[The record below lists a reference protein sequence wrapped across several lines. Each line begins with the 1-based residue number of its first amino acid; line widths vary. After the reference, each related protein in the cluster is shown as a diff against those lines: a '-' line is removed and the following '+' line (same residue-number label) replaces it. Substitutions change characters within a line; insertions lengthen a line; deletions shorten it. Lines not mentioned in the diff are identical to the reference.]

1 MLPLTGML
9 AIYYRIHP
17 ERKILFGNKE
27 GYKQGDSIYFTIS
40 GRNKETILT
49 EQAAVTYFLKEQ
61 PVEIMTLP
69 IPNLQG
75 EWFTSYGENIW
86 MVIQMQQVDNR
97 EYSAK
102 PAGIRLAEFH
112 QIGTAF
118 GYEPKSISSY
128 GKWKA
133 LWIDKLTAF
142 ETGIE
147 REAKEKQSEYNRALM
162 NFLPYII
169 GISENAIQFLQE
181 SERERRILETDQGT
195 ITFNRYE
202 SLDFPVI
209 WTDQLVY
216 DHPARDIAEYIRSV
230 ILNNDKVEKTIA
242 FLNDYQQ
249 VAPISVFGWRLV
261 YARLLFPIHLFD
273 FIERGFT
280 TPDIK
285 GLEKIIEQQSVFE
298 SFLSEFFEIT
308 GVDAETWGIPM
319 VHWL

>member
-1 MLPLTGML
+1 ML
-9 AIYYRIHP
+9 AIYYRIHS
-17 ERKILFGNKE
+17 EGKISFGNRE
-27 GYKQGDSIYFTIS
+27 GYKQGDTIYFTIP

-49 EQAAVTYFLKEQ
+49 EQAALTYFLKGN

-69 IPNLQG
+69 IPNSQG
-75 EWFTSYGENIW
+75 EWFTSYGENSW
-86 MVIQMQQVDNR
+86 MVMQMQQLESR
-97 EYSAK
+97 EYSSK

-112 QIGTAF
+112 QIGSTF

-128 GKWKA
+128 GKWKE
-133 LWIDKLTAF
+133 LWIEKLTAF
-142 ETGIE
+142 EAGIG
-147 REAKEKQSEYNRALM
+147 REAQEKPSDYYRMLM

-169 GISENAIQFLQE
+169 GLSENAIQFLQE

-202 SLDFPVI
+202 SLNYPVI
-209 WTDQLVY
+209 WTDQLMY
-216 DHPARDIAEYIRSV
+216 DHPARDIAEYIRST
-230 ILNNDKVEKTIA
+230 ILNNDKAEKVIS

-249 VAPISVFGWRLV
+249 VVPISVFGWRLV

-280 TPDIK
+280 SPDIK
-285 GLEKIIEQQSVFE
+285 GLEKIIEQQALLE
-298 SFLSEFFEIT
+298 KFLGEFFQLT
-308 GVDAETWGIPM
+308 GVDAETWGIPV